1 MSAPRQSG
9 AGSPVEV
16 VDLRGRR
23 APSATAAV
31 LHDVSGRRSRRL
43 RAGGRLLFA
52 LLAVW
57 LGALL
62 LAGLGVLP
70 TSGVPLGGIVTPS
83 TAPTSLPTRPAT
95 HGPTASE
102 RRPALPAG
110 TSLVANAAPAAPG
123 ANPERPGSSVT
134 RHPSGGSGSTP
145 VIVTN
150 SKGVVVPG
158 AAHANGGSSSTAPGQ
173 TSSSPGQA
181 GTAPGQTKT
190 TSAAAPGH
198 TTTTGSSATAPG
210 HVQTPPGQVKHGRTS
225 TTSGGTITTPTHGK
239 GAGASGGTG

>member
-1 MSAPRQSG
+1 MPAPRQSG
-9 AGSPVEV
+9 AGSPIEV
-16 VDLRGRR
+16 IDLRGRR
-23 APSATAAV
+23 APITQAAV
-31 LHDVSGRRSRRL
+31 LHDLSGRRSRRL
-43 RAGGRLLFA
+43 RLAGRLLFA
-52 LLAVW
+52 LLAAW

-70 TSGVPLGGIVTPS
+70 TSGVPLGGLVTPS
-83 TAPTSLPTRPAT
+83 PVPPSLPTRPVV

-102 RRPALPAG
+102 RQPALPAG
-110 TSLVANAAPAAPG
+110 TSLTANAAHPTTG
-123 ANPERPGSSVT
+123 ANPARTGTSVT
-134 RHPSGGSGSTP
+134 RHPSGGTGSTP

-190 TSAAAPGH
+190 TSSAGQGH
-198 TTTTGSSATAPG
+198 TTTTGSSSTAPGHTQTAPG
-210 HVQTPPGQVKHGRTS
+210 HVKQGTT